1 MSVVKIVQSGHPVLR
16 EKAKAVPLEDIPSRR
31 IGKIVADMKKALAG
45 EREGVA
51 IAASQIG
58 VSLRIFVVAGKV
70 FVRERKGAGENEKK
84 EEPPLPDKVFINP
97 VITKKSRTKEE
108 MWEGCLSVHAPSG
121 RRLFGKIK
129 RYIKTT
135 VAAYDERGKK
145 FTFGGSGLLAEIFQH
160 EIDHLN
166 GILFIDSAYDIEEL
180 PAEPE
185 ERKERVK
192 KLRTVS

>member
-1 MSVVKIVQSGHPVLR
+1 
-16 EKAKAVPLEDIPSRR
+16 
-31 IGKIVADMKKALAG
+31 MKKALAK
-45 EREGVA
+45 EEDGVA
-51 IAASQIG
+51 IAAPQIG

-70 FVRERKGAGENEKK
+70 FARERKDAGENEKK

-129 RYIKTT
+129 RHAKAT
-135 VAAYDERGKK
+135 VAAYDESGKK
-145 FTFGGSGLLAEIFQH
+145 FTLGGSGLLAEIFQH
-160 EIDHLN
+160 EIDHLD
-166 GILFIDSAYDIEEL
+166 GILFIDTAYDIEEL
-180 PAEPE
+180 PAESE

-192 KLRTVS
+192 KLREKSLS